1 MTKDRFLKISAIAS
15 VTILSTYTLVLVVQI
30 ILNIIKQNM
39 GKVGKIT
46 NTWQLAL
53 SQIKNN
59 QTEEAIESLDKC
71 LLILAMA
78 TEDKEN
84 KLDGVKI
91 DTWKVRVWV
100 KLEELNAVPEYDSY
114 I

>member
-1 MTKDRFLKISAIAS
+1 M
-15 VTILSTYTLVLVVQI
+15 
-30 ILNIIKQNM
+30 N
-39 GKVGKIT
+39 KVGKIT
-46 NTWQLAL
+46 NTWKAAL
-53 SQIKNN
+53 EQIKNGKVD
-59 QTEEAIESLDKC
+59 EAIESLDKC

-78 TEDKEN
+78 TEDNEI

-100 KLEELNAVPEYDSY
+100 KLEELNAVPEYDDY

>member
-1 MTKDRFLKISAIAS
+1 M
-15 VTILSTYTLVLVVQI
+15 
-30 ILNIIKQNM
+30 N
-39 GKVGKIT
+39 KVGKIT
-46 NTWQLAL
+46 NTWKAAL
-53 SQIKNN
+53 EQIKNGKVD
-59 QTEEAIESLDKC
+59 EAIESLDKC

-78 TEDKEN
+78 TEDNEV

-100 KLEELNAVPEYDSY
+100 KLEELNAVPEYDDY

>member
-1 MTKDRFLKISAIAS
+1 M
-15 VTILSTYTLVLVVQI
+15 
-30 ILNIIKQNM
+30 N
-39 GKVGKIT
+39 KVGKIT
-46 NTWQLAL
+46 NTWKAAL
-53 SQIKNN
+53 EQIENGN
-59 QTEEAIESLDKC
+59 VDEAIESLDKC

-78 TEDKEN
+78 TEDNEV

-100 KLEELNAVPEYDSY
+100 KLEELNAVPEYDDY

>member
-1 MTKDRFLKISAIAS
+1 M
-15 VTILSTYTLVLVVQI
+15 
-30 ILNIIKQNM
+30 N
-39 GKVGKIT
+39 KVGKIT
-46 NTWQLAL
+46 NTWKAAL
-53 SQIKNN
+53 EQIENGKVD
-59 QTEEAIESLDKC
+59 EAIESLDKC

-78 TEDKEN
+78 TEDNEV

-100 KLEELNAVPEYDSY
+100 KLEELNAVPEYDDY

>member
-1 MTKDRFLKISAIAS
+1 MR
-15 VTILSTYTLVLVVQI
+15 
-30 ILNIIKQNM
+30 
-39 GKVGKIT
+39 KVGKIT
-46 NTWQLAL
+46 NHWKTAL
-53 SQIKNN
+53 QQI
-59 QTEEAIESLDKC
+59 EEGKTDEAVESLDTC

-78 TEDKEN
+78 TYEEE

-100 KLEELNAVPEYDSY
+100 KLEELNVVPAYDEY

>member
-1 MTKDRFLKISAIAS
+1 M
-15 VTILSTYTLVLVVQI
+15 
-30 ILNIIKQNM
+30 N
-39 GKVGKIT
+39 KVGKIT
-46 NTWQLAL
+46 NTWKAAL
-53 SQIKNN
+53 EQIENGKVD
-59 QTEEAIESLDKC
+59 EAIESLDKC

-78 TEDKEN
+78 TEDNEV

-100 KLEELNAVPEYDSY
+100 KLEELNTVPEYDDY

>member
-1 MTKDRFLKISAIAS
+1 MRT
-15 VTILSTYTLVLVVQI
+15 
-30 ILNIIKQNM
+30 
-39 GKVGKIT
+39 VGKIT
-46 NTWQLAL
+46 NTWKTAL
-53 SQIKNN
+53 KQIEDGKVD
-59 QTEEAIESLDKC
+59 EAVESLDKC

-78 TEDKEN
+78 TDEEE

-100 KLEELNAVPEYDSY
+100 KLEELNVIPEYDSY